1 MKHKIAITSN
11 SIKAGMNILFELA
24 RYNEYVY
31 LSKRDRELLLKD
43 GTIIKVV
50 RDIHSVRG
58 AKYTQIITDKNSLNL
73 FDNNV
78 NEIISYVKNSS
89 VIPREFVYIEF
100 E

>member
-11 SIKAGMNILFELA
+11 SIKVGMNILFELA

-50 RDIHSVRG
+50 RDIHNVRG
-58 AKYTQIITDKNSLNL
+58 AKYTQIITDKNPLNV
-73 FDNNV
+73 FDNGV
-78 NEIISYVKNSS
+78 YEVMSYVKNTSP
-89 VIPREFVYIEF
+89 IPSEFVVIEV